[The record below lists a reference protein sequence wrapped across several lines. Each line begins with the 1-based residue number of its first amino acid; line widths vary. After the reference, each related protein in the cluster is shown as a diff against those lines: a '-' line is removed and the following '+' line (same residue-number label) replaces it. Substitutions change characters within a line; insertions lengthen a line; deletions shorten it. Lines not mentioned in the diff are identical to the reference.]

1 MRDIAEQNI
10 CPLANQCSFYQ
21 QSESYMPVVSKPLR
35 NEFCFK
41 DNSRCAC
48 RAILTRLGL
57 EWVPLHMM
65 PYQHEWAEQI
75 LTDIANSNVPLESEL
90 PAGMLNTY

>member
-1 MRDIAEQNI
+1 MKDIVSPI

-21 QSESYMPVVSKPLR
+21 QSKSYMPAVSKPLR
-35 NEFCFK
+35 DEYCLA

-48 RAILTRLGL
+48 RAILTQLGL

-75 LTDIANSNVPLESEL
+75 LTDIANSHVPLEAAA
-90 PAGMLNTY
+90 PAGVL